1 VERREI
7 IKEIFSKDFYIQNIG
22 PLSGSFKYFEVSF
35 NNEYYFV
42 LLKNRRFINLV
53 DKITPLHSNLIIVEG
68 SDNMIYIIN
77 VDLDEFIFDKQ
88 VDDWW
93 VDHYQ
98 NEELKDKKFFKMN
111 NNINKYI
118 KLIIDDK
125 QKILLSNGNL
135 YNTNE
140 VIKNDS

>member
-1 VERREI
+1 MERREI